1 MTTAP
6 RIDMAMSELRA
17 LVTKAARGAGLG
29 WGHAEEAGWAAE
41 WLARRGLPAADWA
54 TLWLAHCVAGGQGP
68 VTIGAA
74 LADRFASADGP
85 LPMEPLPDDLPAP
98 GYLLPFLHLIARER
112 GPVALCADGIAVA
125 TVDPDGGVAFGPG
138 WAQAS
143 AGWSIAPATEIPTTD
158 ATTTSRALVS
168 ASVIDCLDGLALRTT
183 VPPSDASRRNA
194 GAASSDND

>member
-6 RIDMAMSELRA
+6 IDMALSELRA

-41 WLARRGLPAADWA
+41 WLARHGLPAADWA
-54 TLWLAHCVAGGQGP
+54 TLWLARCVAGGEGP

-74 LADRFASADGP
+74 LADRLAPEGGP
-85 LPMEPLPDDLPAP
+85 LPQDALPDYLPAP
-98 GYLLPFLHLIARER
+98 GYLLPFLHLIARAR
-112 GPVALCADGIAVA
+112 GAIAIRAGGIAVA
-125 TVDPDGGVAFGPG
+125 TVDPDGGVTFGPG

-143 AGWSIAPATEIPTTD
+143 AGWSIAPATEPPTTD
-158 ATTTSRALVS
+158 APTTTRALVS